1 MAKSTTLQ
9 LLVNDALGNA
19 IQRSVTHANP
29 NASNYVL
36 KNFAVQLNS
45 LSTNTFN
52 AVFRIDKEDI
62 TNATNE

>member
-1 MAKSTTLQ
+1 MAKSTSLQ
-9 LLVNDALGNA
+9 LFVNDTLGNP
-19 IQRSVTHANP
+19 IQRTITHANP

-36 KNFAVQLNS
+36 KTFAQQLNS

-52 AVFRIDKEDI
+52 AVFRVDKEDI

>member
-1 MAKSTTLQ
+1 MAKATTLQ
-9 LLVNDALGNA
+9 ILSNDALGNA
-19 IQRSVTHANP
+19 MQRSVTNANP

-36 KNFAVQLNS
+36 KNFAQQLNG

-52 AVFRIDKEDI
+52 AVFRVDKEDI

>member
-1 MAKSTTLQ
+1 MAKATSLE
-9 LLVNDALGNA
+9 LFANDTLGN
-19 IQRSVTHANP
+19 SVRRTYSYMNP

-36 KNFAVQLNS
+36 KNFAQQLNS

-52 AVFRIDKEDI
+52 SVFRVDKEDI

>member
-9 LLVNDALGNA
+9 LLVNDRLGNP
-19 IQRSVTHANP
+19 IQRSYGFANP

-36 KNFAVQLNS
+36 KTFAQQINS

-62 TNATNE
+62 TNATAE